1 MSIVENIQIRLD
13 NDELGAGVFADLRK
27 VLDAMGHS
35 ILIQNL
41 EFYGVRGI
49 STKRFSCW
57 QTDNSLCQI
66 VTLIL

>member
-1 MSIVENIQIRLD
+1 MSIVENIQTRLD
-13 NDELGAGVFADLRK
+13 NDELGAGVFADLRE

-49 STKRFSCW
+49 STKRFSC
-57 QTDNSLCQI
+57 
-66 VTLIL
+66 